1 MRPDPLD
8 DSSWNALAHA
18 VLDGEA
24 SPEERARLSDEIA
37 ADPARA
43 RDFARMAMLH
53 DAVERAWNEGASGRG
68 AARRMQWASR
78 ARRAVLVAA
87 MLVLTAGAAWLAIGT
102 SRTASADEVLAR
114 IVEAARRGDRTYLLR
129 VLPDGG
135 GRAGGRAGQ
144 ASPREISASATASPD
159 TPAVKTPPRAARPE
173 PRPPA
178 SVDGAVLY
186 LRGPDRY
193 VLARVDASGDEVLT
207 GCDGVHAWIVP
218 VKGPVRV
225 SRDVRRFSGLLP
237 GSQQGVAFVDPHDG
251 LGELAGSYDV
261 RLFPPA
267 SDGGFAQIVATRRA
281 GARGGPKRIEIAYDT
296 QTAVIR
302 AMRLENLPQ
311 GRGGPRSVE
320 FELVDDS
327 PLGDGFFTHEF
338 HHPADRAVIE
348 ED

>member
-18 VLDGEA
+18 ALDGEA

-261 RLFPPA
+261 RLFPPE

-327 PLGDGFFTHEF
+327 PLGDDFFTHEF
-338 HHPADRAVIE
+338 HHAADRAVIE